1 LKREFIGSA
10 QGKRLGIGVGFGQ
23 EIWLKLATMC
33 D

>member
-10 QGKRLGIGVGFGQ
+10 KGKRLGIGARFGQ
-23 EIWLKLATMC
+23 EIWLKLAAMC